1 MGCKTSKCVE
11 YRFDGT
17 EHTFQLHTA
26 IQQCNYEE
34 ARHLILN
41 GTNVNCIN
49 YIGATPL
56 IETCRTSRL
65 LGKQRERE
73 SFVRFLIR
81 NGAQVDMNDITGGT
95 AMYYA
100 TENELHSIVNI
111 LKRRT
116 RGKCRGKHISKY
128 L

>member
-11 YRFDGT
+11 YRIDGT

-26 IQQCNYEE
+26 IQQCNYGE

-73 SFVRFLIR
+73 SFVRFLIM

-95 AMYYA
+95 AMSYA
-100 TENELHSIVNI
+100 TENGLNSIVNM
-111 LKRRT
+111 LKQGT
-116 RGKCRGKHISKY
+116 RGPCRGKHIIR
-128 L
+128 